1 MFGLVGGV
9 ATITHVATALVAH
22 DYGRFAPLTANF
34 SGYVCA
40 VLVSYFGHARL
51 TFQRPALQGQQFAR
65 FVITS
70 LSVLVLNQL
79 IVFVGVN
86 LIHAPFAWAL
96 VPAVIVVPV
105 VTFAISKL
113 WAFADSARPGA

>member
-1 MFGLVGGV
+1 MFGLVGGG
-9 ATITHVATALVAH
+9 ATITHVAIALVSH

-34 SGYVCA
+34 FGYACA

-51 TFQRPALQGQQFAR
+51 TFQRPALHGAQFVR

-70 LSVLVLNQL
+70 LSVLALNQA
-79 IVFVGVN
+79 IVFVGVS

-96 VPAVIVVPV
+96 TPAVIVVPI
-105 VTFAISKL
+105 VTFAISKV
-113 WAFADSARPGA
+113 WAFADPSRSRA